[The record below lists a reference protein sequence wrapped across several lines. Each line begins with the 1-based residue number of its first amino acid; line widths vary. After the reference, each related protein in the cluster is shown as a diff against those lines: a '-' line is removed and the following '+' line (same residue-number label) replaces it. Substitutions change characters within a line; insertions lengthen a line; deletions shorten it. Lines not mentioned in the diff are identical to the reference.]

1 VGLRLQRLNPGT
13 LAKPASNLGA
23 VSRPLFRQ
31 GEEHGLHPLLVRT
44 RPRAAENPTARHRR
58 RLPAAPAPP
67 PPLAGSLG
75 QGKAKI
81 GPKELVF
88 NGPEPEDYESF
99 VLSARLEDYDQTKQG
114 LFAFCKTER
123 RPYDRAVQVALT
135 LLRWH
140 AGEAV
145 RVTSDGVLLDW
156 QAAVGL
162 VEKELGYPVDPF
174 FVLERELVEVRDRQ
188 GRRFLVEAE
197 KEGVYLNYLHWLAE
211 EKKIPFNPP
220 FQVGEAVRR
229 GLASPL
235 PGVEGVFYL

>member
-1 VGLRLQRLNPGT
+1 MGYTHYWYVQD
-13 LAKPASNLGA
+13 LA
-23 VSRPLFRQ
+23 
-31 GEEHGLHPLLVRT
+31 LLKT
-44 RPRAAENPTARHRR
+44 
-58 RLPAAPAPP
+58 RLPAIAADFQRLLPHL

-145 RVTSDGVLLDW
+145 RVTSDGGLLDW

-235 PGVEGVFYL
+235 PGVERVFYL